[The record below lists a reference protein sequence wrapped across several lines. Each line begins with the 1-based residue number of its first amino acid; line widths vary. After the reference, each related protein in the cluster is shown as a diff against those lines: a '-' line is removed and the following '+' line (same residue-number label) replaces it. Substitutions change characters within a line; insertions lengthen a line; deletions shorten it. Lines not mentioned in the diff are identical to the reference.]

1 MTIKHFPRNEEAI
14 QKEREA
20 DITAEWPIMQSPTLN
35 WLYHQPCM
43 LSKSEANRQLLSLT
57 SSYYDTTVRTIKSPA
72 VTVRKDGFWRCRAC
86 SKKPPKR
93 IAFLAE
99 LVGCER
105 GSGWKLEDWPNE

>member
-1 MTIKHFPRNEEAI
+1 MDIVSMIKHFPRNEEAI

-20 DITAEWPIMQSPTLN
+20 DITFEWPVIKTAEIN
-35 WLYHQPCM
+35 WLFHRPCM
-43 LSKSEANRQLLSLT
+43 LGKSKRAYRGTSVTTRLSPIE
-57 SSYYDTTVRTIKSPA
+57 SPVVTI
-72 VTVRKDGFWRCRAC
+72 RKDGFWRCRAC

-105 GSGWKLEDWPNE
+105 GSGWVPTEDDYE